1 MLINWNRFG
10 RSEHNLIILKKTI
23 VMEQLQRLNQFRLD
37 ADSNYQELER
47 IRERHMNSLSRVD
60 SKMDDY
66 YNIISAIRTEM
77 LQIIANNEAA
87 LEIEVLT
94 MFNSFDD
101 QVLITKINVPGFPS
115 IYKSFSGIDYVFYNV
130 SRDELMNDF
139 VLQGRLKELVI
150 EWLRNREEWSRMFD
164 QPFRNAEQIMERFVN
179 EEAVFHFFKRR
190 PIIV

>member
-1 MLINWNRFG
+1 
-10 RSEHNLIILKKTI
+10 
-23 VMEQLQRLNQFRLD
+23 MEQLQRLNQFRLD

-47 IRERHMNSLSRVD
+47 IRERHMNSISRVD

-77 LQIIANNEAA
+77 LQIITNNEAA

-94 MFNSFDD
+94 MFNPYDD
-101 QVLITKINVPGFPS
+101 QILFTKIDIQGFPS
-115 IYKSFSGIDYVFYNV
+115 IYKAFSGIDFALSNV

-150 EWLRNREEWSRMFD
+150 EWLRNREEWSGMFD
-164 QPFRNAEQIMERFVN
+164 QPLRNAEQVMERFVN
-179 EEAVFHFFKRR
+179 DEAVYHFFKRR
-190 PIIV
+190 PIML